1 MMYQIEVIT
10 TSEDEETRIVRF
22 NPKVL
27 QQALDESF
35 ENKIKVKT
43 CIITEMGYRKVKV
56 AFTPHNNYE
65 LLHLVITVN
74 ILIKFLCLPPHME
87 V

>member
-1 MMYQIEVIT
+1 MKLLKYLFMILSLSESMMYQIEVIT

-35 ENKIKVKT
+35 ENKIKVR
-43 CIITEMGYRKVKV
+43 TEGASKG
-56 AFTPHNNYE
+56 
-65 LLHLVITVN
+65 
-74 ILIKFLCLPPHME
+74 
-87 V
+87 

>member
-1 MMYQIEVIT
+1 MILSLLLESMMYQIEVIT

-35 ENKIKVKT
+35 ENKIKVIKT
-43 CIITEMGYRKVKV
+43 GIITRMGASKG
-56 AFTPHNNYE
+56 
-65 LLHLVITVN
+65 
-74 ILIKFLCLPPHME
+74 
-87 V
+87 

>member
-1 MMYQIEVIT
+1 MKLFKYLFMILSLSESMMYQIEVIT

-35 ENKIKVKT
+35 ENKIKVRT
-43 CIITEMGYRKVKV
+43 GIITVRGPRKVKV
-56 AFTPHNNYE
+56 VF
-65 LLHLVITVN
+65 I
-74 ILIKFLCLPPHME
+74 PP
-87 V
+87 

>member
-1 MMYQIEVIT
+1 MFLSLLESMMYQIEVIT

-43 CIITEMGYRKVKV
+43 CLITEMGYRKVKSC
-56 AFTPHNNYE
+56 
-65 LLHLVITVN
+65 I
-74 ILIKFLCLPPHME
+74 
-87 V
+87 

>member
-1 MMYQIEVIT
+1 MILSLLLESMMYQIEVIT

-43 CIITEMGYRKVKV
+43 GIITRMGASKG
-56 AFTPHNNYE
+56 
-65 LLHLVITVN
+65 
-74 ILIKFLCLPPHME
+74 
-87 V
+87 

>member
-1 MMYQIEVIT
+1 MNYFELFVHVLSLLESMMYQIEVIT

-43 CIITEMGYRKVKV
+43 CLITEMGYRKVKSC
-56 AFTPHNNYE
+56 
-65 LLHLVITVN
+65 I
-74 ILIKFLCLPPHME
+74 
-87 V
+87 

>member
-1 MMYQIEVIT
+1 MNYFELFVHVLSLSESMMYQIEVIT

-43 CIITEMGYRKVKV
+43 CLITEMGYRKVKSC
-56 AFTPHNNYE
+56 
-65 LLHLVITVN
+65 I
-74 ILIKFLCLPPHME
+74 
-87 V
+87 

>member
-1 MMYQIEVIT
+1 MYQIEVIT

-43 CIITEMGYRKVKV
+43 CIITEMGYRKVNV

-65 LLHLVITVN
+65 LLHLVITGN
-74 ILIKFLCLPPHME
+74 ILIKFLCSPPHME

>member
-35 ENKIKVKT
+35 ENKIQPQGQD
-43 CIITEMGYRKVKV
+43 E
-56 AFTPHNNYE
+56 
-65 LLHLVITVN
+65 
-74 ILIKFLCLPPHME
+74 ILCYKIGTGIYFKDTKE
-87 V
+87 

>member
-1 MMYQIEVIT
+1 MILFNHLFMILSLLESMMYQIEVIT

-35 ENKIKVKT
+35 ENKIKVR
-43 CIITEMGYRKVKV
+43 TEGASKG
-56 AFTPHNNYE
+56 
-65 LLHLVITVN
+65 
-74 ILIKFLCLPPHME
+74 
-87 V
+87 

>member
-43 CIITEMGYRKVKV
+43 FLITEMGYRKVKSC
-56 AFTPHNNYE
+56 
-65 LLHLVITVN
+65 I
-74 ILIKFLCLPPHME
+74 
-87 V
+87 

>member
-35 ENKIKVKT
+35 ENKIKVKSG
-43 CIITEMGYRKVKV
+43 IITRMGASKG
-56 AFTPHNNYE
+56 
-65 LLHLVITVN
+65 
-74 ILIKFLCLPPHME
+74 
-87 V
+87 

>member
-35 ENKIKVKT
+35 ENKIKVNWHNYS
-43 CIITEMGYRKVKV
+43 EGYREVKLV
-56 AFTPHNNYE
+56 VSPIIIIQAASSCNYGQ
-65 LLHLVITVN
+65 HFN
-74 ILIKFLCLPPHME
+74 
-87 V
+87 

>member
-1 MMYQIEVIT
+1 MKLFKYLFMILSLSESMMYQIEVIT

-35 ENKIKVKT
+35 ENKIKVR
-43 CIITEMGYRKVKV
+43 TEGASKG
-56 AFTPHNNYE
+56 
-65 LLHLVITVN
+65 
-74 ILIKFLCLPPHME
+74 
-87 V
+87 

>member
-35 ENKIKVKT
+35 ENKIKVIKT
-43 CIITEMGYRKVKV
+43 GIITRMGASKG
-56 AFTPHNNYE
+56 
-65 LLHLVITVN
+65 
-74 ILIKFLCLPPHME
+74 
-87 V
+87 